1 MGFESTTFL
10 KLVQCSDY
18 QLSYEATQLGEG
30 QFFGSCVPVKG
41 LLMKE
46 INVQKVVIRLLAE
59 KELLNIE
66 TISQTHEKPHHFYK
80 EKSYNSYFL
89 LIR

>member
-41 LLMKE
+41 LNESNKCTKGCY
-46 INVQKVVIRLLAE
+46 KVV
-59 KELLNIE
+59 
-66 TISQTHEKPHHFYK
+66 S
-80 EKSYNSYFL
+80 
-89 LIR
+89 

>member
-1 MGFESTTFL
+1 MGVESTTFL

-30 QFFGSCVPVKG
+30 QFFGSSVPVKG

-80 EKSYNSYFL
+80 KKSYNSYFL

>member
-59 KELLNIE
+59 KELTLKQLVKHMKNH
-66 TISQTHEKPHHFYK
+66 TIFIRRYLTTLTFY
-80 EKSYNSYFL
+80 
-89 LIR
+89 